1 MGPRE
6 AARPARPQPQR
17 LSTAAAR
24 PAAVLP
30 TQTPLPALQGLA
42 SGGYAST
49 APGDARMRQRPVRCG
64 ARDLT
69 TSDGSA
75 PLPALPPAT
84 RGRWHRMP
92 LPAANRACWQHRL
105 AHQRSRHTC
114 KARRTAC
121 MPHRWRRRRQRK
133 HPCAGVPRDRDL
145 QWPPGG
151 RGRWRSPQPRIPGAS
166 RLDWRCDD
174 AGTAPDHTRRAMGP
188 HGITAARDGL
198 QAAAAQARDARSRSA
213 SAGAKRKAQPMKAG
227 LYRWGGLYR
236 KWSASG

>member
-1 MGPRE
+1 
-6 AARPARPQPQR
+6 
-17 LSTAAAR
+17 
-24 PAAVLP
+24 
-30 TQTPLPALQGLA
+30 
-42 SGGYAST
+42 
-49 APGDARMRQRPVRCG
+49 MRQRPVRHA

-84 RGRWHRMP
+84 RRRCRCMP
-92 LPAANRACWQHRL
+92 LPAASRVCWHHRL

-151 RGRWRSPQPRIPGAS
+151 RGRWRSPQPRMPGAS
-166 RLDWRCDD
+166 RLDGRCDD
-174 AGTAPDHTRRAMGP
+174 AGTAPDHARSAMGP

-198 QAAAAQARDARSRSA
+198 QLHAAPLRRPATHAPGARRRAEKEKPSR
-213 SAGAKRKAQPMKAG
+213 
-227 LYRWGGLYR
+227 
-236 KWSASG
+236 